1 MAHNFISKMN
11 PARGRW
17 GVLFKS
23 PRILPSISQSRRPQ
37 VLTAGESPPAAQ
49 RSTNPYTILRSPGP
63 LRIVVSGDS
72 GYELSTAQRLANDLF
87 VYHKLDADI
96 VFETELLDSTHPGT
110 GNIVVIGSPSGRYI
124 RQCLAKRKT
133 AFTIADGECGSPV
146 LQLRGQTL
154 GSPFQGKVI

>member
-1 MAHNFISKMN
+1 VE
-11 PARGRW
+11 G
-17 GVLFKS
+17 GVSFKS
-23 PRILPSISQSRRPQ
+23 PRIVRRSLSQ

-49 RSTNPYTILRSPGP
+49 RSTSPYTILRSPGP

-96 VFETELLDSTHPGT
+96 VFETELLDSRGETHPGT

-124 RQCLAKRKT
+124 RQCLAKRRT
-133 AFTIADGECGSPV
+133 AFTIADGEGGSPV

-154 GSPFQGKVI
+154 GGPFQGKVV